1 MSEEKNTEENSEN
14 QAGNRKK
21 RRKNSTFTFEYGDFS
36 YDLLSIKHLDQR
48 MIKVKPIYEELALRA
63 MEQHYA
69 FYGQLNG
76 VTKIEGYVTRNAV
89 IHCSCGNADIRL
101 DAYEDHGVIATNK
114 EPVLTCND
122 CQVDINIYRFGL
134 CDAEEKYGKLSA
146 LRPSGEKEMN
156 EAGIMC
162 YRCVPVLAEK
172 WRQKEGD
179 LLIGDVDSGEFAEAL
194 KAGAYL
200 TCRYGGI
207 IEVVE
212 VPDIEVSEMDNEESE
227 GILPLESKWLE
238 EHIRDIDD
246 IDDIKYVSMEFL
258 NKLGWTEIADYFM
271 DEKTGERSDWMRVC
285 KDGVYRFEPD
295 PKIVR
300 HYRPLDEQDIINLNR
315 VFMLYDIT
323 NRERICAF
331 LSQTAYECVYG
342 QQMCEVVG
350 EDDTDNTRTAMEK
363 YILENNF
370 DKDGNFKYPYQYR
383 GGGAIHTTHKGNYQK
398 IFSEITNIWDE
409 EIIEKIATEYTGDKE
424 NAFEAEKIISIGA
437 EYVAYN
443 YPWLSAGIFWKNN
456 DLNTILEEEKE
467 GRDTE
472 CKIGISKVIK
482 IINPGSKNKSKRADA
497 YTDCLDIY
505 DKCMKENI
513 QGTENE

>member
-1 MSEEKNTEENSEN
+1 
-14 QAGNRKK
+14 
-21 RRKNSTFTFEYGDFS
+21 
-36 YDLLSIKHLDQR
+36 
-48 MIKVKPIYEELALRA
+48 MIKAKPIYEELALRA

-76 VTKIEGYVTRNAV
+76 VTKIEGYVTRNAI
-89 IHCSCGNADIRL
+89 IHCDCGNADIRL
-101 DAYEDHGVIATNK
+101 DAYEDHGVIAANG
-114 EPVLTCND
+114 EAVLTCDD
-122 CQVDINIYRFGL
+122 CQANINIYRFGL

-156 EAGIMC
+156 EKGIMC
-162 YRCVPVLAEK
+162 YRCMPVLAER
-172 WRQKEGD
+172 WRQKESD

-212 VPDIEVSEMDNEESE
+212 VPDIEVSEMNNEESE

-238 EHIRDIDD
+238 EHTRGM
-246 IDDIKYVSMEFL
+246 KYEQHVTLEFL
-258 NKLGWTEIADYFM
+258 DELGWNEIADYFM
-271 DEKTGERSDWMRVC
+271 VDKSKENEEIEGNEESEERSDWMRVC

-370 DKDGNFKYPYQYR
+370 DKDGNFKYPYKYR

-456 DLNTILEEEKE
+456 DLNTILETEKTDENEEDE
-467 GRDTE
+467 
-472 CKIGISKVIK
+472 IGILGVINK
-482 IINPGSKNKSKRADA
+482 INPGSKNKTERADA

-505 DKCMKENI
+505 DKCMQENI